1 MTTCGGG
8 ADGGTTPPTT
18 YTVTFNV
25 NGGSGTAPAAQTVSP
40 GSAIA
45 TLPSGTGLSKP
56 NGYFGG
62 WNTMPDGTG
71 DNYSAGSSFKPTANI
86 TLYARWISGY
96 MVTFNVNGGN
106 GTAPAARTVNIGS
119 AVTLPSG
126 SGFSQ
131 SGSFFGGWN
140 TKADGTG
147 TNYNSGASYTP
158 TAHITLYAK
167 WDMLPLAS
175 VTGLANK
182 LAWLQTHAQS
192 NTSYTIEVNA
202 DESIGPWTLAYS
214 GKTGITITLRGVGAN
229 RTVSLSSNGSLFS
242 VGSVGSGVTLI
253 LDNNITLQGRS
264 SNNASLVNVSSGGTL
279 RINAGSKITGNT
291 VSSSS
296 PSGGGVYV
304 ESNGTFIIS
313 GGEITG
319 NTASPSYYGYSAYG
333 GGVYVESHGTFTMSG
348 GEITGNTAFS
358 SGSSSGPSCGGG
370 VYVLGGGSFSKTVGT
385 ITGYESDTVNGNVV
399 KYSSGTVRSNSG
411 HAVYADG
418 SSTTKRKETTAGP
431 GVNLYFNGTTKP
443 PTYSG
448 EWDN

>member
-1 MTTCGGG
+1 MKKLGNLVVLACLMALGLASTACKSDAG
-8 ADGGTTPPTT
+8 DPPAAPT

-25 NGGSGTAPAAQTVSP
+25 NGGSGTAPAAMNVDI
-40 GSAIA
+40 GSAITA
-45 TLPSGTGLSKP
+45 LPNGTGLSKP
-56 NGYFGG
+56 NGVFGG

-96 MVTFNVNGGN
+96 MVTFNINGGS
-106 GTAPAARTVNIGS
+106 GTAPAAQTANIGS

-131 SGSFFGGWN
+131 TGSFFGGWN
-140 TKADGTG
+140 TRADGTG
-147 TNYNSGASYTP
+147 TNYSGVSYTP

-175 VTGLANK
+175 VTGLLNK
-182 LAWLQTHAQS
+182 LRWLQTHAQS

-202 DESIGPWTLAYS
+202 NESIGPWTLVYS

-229 RTVSLSSNGSLFS
+229 RIVSLSSNGSLFS
-242 VGSVGSGVTLI
+242 VGNGVTLI
-253 LDNNITLQGRS
+253 LDNNITLWGRS

-279 RINAGSKITGNT
+279 RMNAGSKITSNT
-291 VSSSS
+291 ASSYSSSYGG
-296 PSGGGVYV
+296 GGGVRV
-304 ESNGTFIIS
+304 VGTFIMS

-319 NTASPSYYGYSAYG
+319 NTASSSGSSYG
-333 GGVYVESHGTFTMSG
+333 GGVYV
-348 GEITGNTAFS
+348 
-358 SGSSSGPSCGGG
+358 
-370 VYVLGGGSFSKTVGT
+370 LGGSFSKTVGT

-399 KYSSGTVRSNSG
+399 KYSSGTVQSNRG
-411 HAVYADG
+411 HAVYADDG
-418 SSTTKRKETTAGP
+418 IHAPKRKETTAGP
-431 GVNLYFNGTTKP
+431 GVNLYFDSNGSF
-443 PTYSG
+443 SG